1 MVDIQKLTP
10 VGAHE
15 ALTADPYAL
24 LIDVRDPVEYGF
36 VGHPIGSVNIPFK
49 FAPSMEAN
57 PDFLA
62 LVRALA
68 PEEST
73 PIFLL
78 CRSGQRSMA
87 AAELLAN
94 AGYQTL
100 TNIEEGFEG
109 GIDGSRH
116 RSTMNGWR
124 FHGLPWEQT

>member
-1 MVDIQKLTP
+1 MTVIQRLTP
-10 VGAHE
+10 VEAHH
-15 ALTADPYAL
+15 ALTANASAV

-57 PDFLA
+57 PDFVS

-68 PEEST
+68 PDELT
-73 PIFLL
+73 PIYLL

-87 AAELLAN
+87 AAELLSN
-94 AGYQTL
+94 AGYQHL
-100 TNIEEGFEG
+100 ANIEEGFEG

-116 RSTMNGWR
+116 RSTLNGWR